1 MWTVHFTVKTK
12 LKVEGKVE
20 ELLKPT
26 SLKLFLGDMD

>member
-12 LKVEGKVE
+12 LKVERKVE

-26 SLKLFLGDMD
+26 PLNLFLGDVE